1 MDTKSTSNIGIVPRI
16 PRTDMSQRRLLH
28 GLKQCPY
35 QASIRRAIILCSFIA
50 CTFLI
55 ATAQV
60 ATIPAG
66 VPLRVE
72 IDHRYPMKVG
82 TQLEGH
88 LIAPVYLV
96 DHQVLPVNTHVSGT
110 IVATHPVSKG
120 TRTDALLNGDFTPLA
135 TPEVRFDHLTLPNGD
150 AAEITTDTVQRDAS
164 VVRMRSTA
172 KRSSI
177 KDQVTEQIK
186 QRKQDALDTV
196 TKPGKADR
204 VRRFLYAQLP
214 YHPQEIWAGTQYD
227 AELTQPLPIP
237 QQSAPT
243 PLPVQPLGDRT
254 PTGTI
259 EARLTQD
266 LDSATAKN
274 GASVNA
280 VLTKPL
286 LDPTQKEVI
295 LPEGTHLTGSVLQAK
310 PARWFAR
317 NGKLRFTFHQIELPA
332 GFAAQARPAQPSNGI
347 EPQSQPATQA
357 SSHNEST
364 PQLLSR
370 PIHGQMT
377 AAEAAPGQD
386 VSVDSE
392 GGAKAGS
399 GKNKYLAPLT
409 LGVLAASSMDGD
421 EASDVLKNGVV
432 SNGFGVIVR
441 IATMAASNRGLAQG
455 FAYFAL
461 SKSIYKRWIA
471 KGHEVSFP
479 KDTRLEIE
487 LSKR

>member
-1 MDTKSTSNIGIVPRI
+1 MKRSTFHRVSNR
-16 PRTDMSQRRLLH
+16 
-28 GLKQCPY
+28 Y
-35 QASIRRAIILCSFIA
+35 QHRAVLFSSSMIILSVSSIA
-50 CTFLI
+50 
-55 ATAQV
+55 AAQV

-82 TQLEGH
+82 ERLEGH
-88 LIAPVYLV
+88 LIAPVYLI
-96 DHQVLPVNTHVSGT
+96 DHQVLPVNTPVSGL
-110 IVATHPVSKG
+110 IVATHHVDKG
-120 TRTDALLNGDFTPLA
+120 ARTNALLNGDFTPLA
-135 TPEVRFDHLTLPNGD
+135 TPEVQFDHLTSPNGD
-150 AAEITTDTVQRDAS
+150 IAEIATHAVQRDAS
-164 VVRMRSTA
+164 VVRMRSPG
-172 KRSSI
+172 KRPSI

-214 YHPQEIWAGTQYD
+214 YHPQVIWSGTQYD

-237 QQSAPT
+237 QQNAPT
-243 PLPVQPLGDRT
+243 PLPLQPLGDRT
-254 PTGTI
+254 PTGII

-266 LDSATAKN
+266 LASGTVRQ

-280 VLTKPL
+280 VLTRPL
-286 LDPTQKEVI
+286 LDPTQKEIV

-317 NGKLRFTFHQIELPA
+317 NGKLRFAFRSIELPE
-332 GFAAQARPAQPSNGI
+332 GSEQQAM
-347 EPQSQPATQA
+347 EHTV
-357 SSHNEST
+357 HV
-364 PQLLSR
+364 L
-370 PIHGQMT
+370 MT

-399 GKNKYLAPLT
+399 GKNKYLAPLA

-421 EASDVLKNGVV
+421 EASDIFKSGVV
-432 SNGFGVIVR
+432 SNGFGLVARVV
-441 IATMAASNRGLAQG
+441 TMAASNRGLAQG

-471 KGHEVSFP
+471 KGHEVTFP
-479 KDTRLEIE
+479 KDTRLEVE
-487 LSKR
+487 LAER

>member
-1 MDTKSTSNIGIVPRI
+1 M
-16 PRTDMSQRRLLH
+16 
-28 GLKQCPY
+28 
-35 QASIRRAIILCSFIA
+35 IILSVSSIA
-50 CTFLI
+50 
-55 ATAQV
+55 AAQV

-82 TQLEGH
+82 ERLEGH
-88 LIAPVYLV
+88 LIAPVYLI
-96 DHQVLPVNTHVSGT
+96 DHQVLPVNTPVSGL
-110 IVATHPVSKG
+110 IVATHHVDKG
-120 TRTDALLNGDFTPLA
+120 ARTNALLNGDFTPLA
-135 TPEVRFDHLTLPNGD
+135 TPEVQFDHLTLPNGD
-150 AAEITTDTVQRDAS
+150 IAEIATHAVQRDAS
-164 VVRMRSTA
+164 VVRMRSPG
-172 KRSSI
+172 KRPSI

-214 YHPQEIWAGTQYD
+214 YHPQVIWSGTQYD

-237 QQSAPT
+237 QQNAPM
-243 PLPVQPLGDRT
+243 PLPLQPLGDGP
-254 PTGTI
+254 PTGLI

-266 LDSATAKN
+266 LGSATVKQ

-286 LDPTQKEVI
+286 LDPTQKEVV
-295 LPEGTHLTGSVLQAK
+295 LPEGTHLTGSILQAK

-317 NGKLRFTFHQIELPA
+317 NGKLRFTFRSIELPA
-332 GFAAQARPAQPSNGI
+332 GSEQQAM
-347 EPQSQPATQA
+347 EHTV
-357 SSHNEST
+357 
-364 PQLLSR
+364 
-370 PIHGQMT
+370 HGLMT
-377 AAEAAPGQD
+377 AAEAGPGQG

-399 GKNKYLAPLT
+399 DKNKYLAPLV
-409 LGVLAASSMDGD
+409 LGVRAASSMDGD
-421 EASDVLKNGVV
+421 EASDVFKNGVV
-432 SNGFGVIVR
+432 SNGFGLVARVI
-441 IATMAASNRGLAQG
+441 TMAASNRGLAQG

-479 KDTRLEIE
+479 KNTRLEIE
-487 LSKR
+487 LSER

>member
-1 MDTKSTSNIGIVPRI
+1 
-16 PRTDMSQRRLLH
+16 MSQSLLLRLL
-28 GLKQCPY
+28 KQRQY
-35 QASIRRAIILCSFIA
+35 QLFNPRPSVLCALIVGASTM
-50 CTFLI
+50 TF
-55 ATAQV
+55 AQV
-60 ATIPAG
+60 ATVPAG

-72 IDHRYPMKVG
+72 IDHRYPLKVG
-82 TQLEGH
+82 TPLEGH

-135 TPEVRFDHLTLPNGD
+135 ISEVQFDHLTLPNGD
-150 AAEITTDTVQRDAS
+150 VAEIATYAVQRDAS
-164 VVRMRSTA
+164 VVRMRSPG
-172 KRSSI
+172 KRPSI

-186 QRKQDALDTV
+186 QRKRDTLDTV

-214 YHPQEIWAGTQYD
+214 YHPQVIWSGTQYD

-237 QQSAPT
+237 QQDAPT
-243 PLPVQPLGDRT
+243 PLPLQPWGDGP

-259 EARLTQD
+259 EARLTHD
-266 LDSATAKN
+266 LGSSAVKQ

-295 LPEGTHLTGSVLQAK
+295 LPEGTHLIGSVLQAK

-317 NGKLRFTFHQIELPA
+317 NGKLRFAFRSIELPA
-332 GFAAQARPAQPSNGI
+332 GSEQQAT
-347 EPQSQPATQA
+347 EHTV
-357 SSHNEST
+357 
-364 PQLLSR
+364 
-370 PIHGQMT
+370 HGLMT

-399 GKNKYLAPLT
+399 GKNKYLAPLA
-409 LGVLAASSMDGD
+409 LGVLTAASMDGD
-421 EASDVLKNGVV
+421 EASDIFKNGVV
-432 SNGFGVIVR
+432 SNGFGLVARVV
-441 IATMAASNRGLAQG
+441 TMAASNRGLAQG

-487 LSKR
+487 LSER

>member
-1 MDTKSTSNIGIVPRI
+1 MTQNLLF
-16 PRTDMSQRRLLH
+16 RLLTSQ
-28 GLKQCPY
+28 KYMCVFTVC
-35 QASIRRAIILCSFIA
+35 ASTTAF
-50 CTFLI
+50 
-55 ATAQV
+55 AQV

-82 TQLEGH
+82 SRLEGH

-96 DHQVLPVNTHVSGT
+96 DHQILPINTHVSGT
-110 IVATHPVSKG
+110 IVATHPIDKS

-135 TPEVRFDHLTLPNGD
+135 SPEIQFDRLTLPNGEL
-150 AAEITTDTVQRDAS
+150 AEIATHVVQRDAS
-164 VVRMRSTA
+164 VVRMRSTS
-172 KRSSI
+172 KRPSI
-177 KDQVTEQIK
+177 KDQVTEQMK

-196 TKPGKADR
+196 TKPRKADR
-204 VRRFLYAQLP
+204 LRQFLYAQLP
-214 YHPQEIWAGTQYD
+214 YHPQKIWAGTEYD
-227 AELTQPLPIP
+227 AELRQPLPIRQENDP
-237 QQSAPT
+237 A

-266 LDSATAKN
+266 LNSATTKQ
-274 GASVNA
+274 GGPVDA

-286 LDPTQKEVI
+286 LDRTQKEVV
-295 LPEGTHLTGSVLQAK
+295 LPEGTHLTGSVVQVK

-317 NGKLRFTFHQIELPA
+317 NGNLRFTFRQIELPP
-332 GFAAQARPAQPSNGI
+332 GFAAQGTPVQPSN
-347 EPQSQPATQA
+347 ENQPQSESATQL
-357 SSHNEST
+357 SPHKSST

-377 AAEAAPGQD
+377 ATEATSAQNI
-386 VSVDSE
+386 SIDSE

-399 GKNKYLAPLT
+399 DKNKYLAPLA
-409 LGVLAASSMDGD
+409 LGFLAASSMDGD

-432 SNGFGVIVR
+432 SNGFGLAARIV
-441 IATMAASNRGLAQG
+441 TMAASNRSIATG
-455 FAYFAL
+455 FAYYAL
-461 SKSIYKRWIA
+461 TKSVYKRWIA

-487 LSKR
+487 LAER

>member
-1 MDTKSTSNIGIVPRI
+1 MSQGLLFRLMKQHQYRLCN
-16 PRTDMSQRRLLH
+16 PRTTVRCALVV
-28 GLKQCPY
+28 G
-35 QASIRRAIILCSFIA
+35 ASTM
-50 CTFLI
+50 TF
-55 ATAQV
+55 AQV
-60 ATIPAG
+60 ATVPAG

-82 TQLEGH
+82 AHLEGH

-96 DHQVLPVNTHVSGT
+96 DHQVLPVNTPVSGT

-135 TPEVRFDHLTLPNGD
+135 TPEVHFDHLTLPNGD
-150 AAEITTDTVQRDAS
+150 VAEITTDAVQRDAS
-164 VVRMRSTA
+164 VVRMRSPG
-172 KRSSI
+172 KRASI

-186 QRKQDALDTV
+186 QRKQDTLDTV
-196 TKPGKADR
+196 SKPGKADR

-237 QQSAPT
+237 QQNAPT
-243 PLPVQPLGDRT
+243 PLPLQPLGDRA
-254 PTGTI
+254 PAGTI
-259 EARLTQD
+259 EARLMQA
-266 LDSATAKN
+266 LGSATVKQ

-286 LDPTQKEVI
+286 LDPTQKEVV

-317 NGKLRFTFHQIELPA
+317 NGKLRFAFRSIELPT
-332 GFAAQARPAQPSNGI
+332 GSEQQAM
-347 EPQSQPATQA
+347 EHTV
-357 SSHNEST
+357 
-364 PQLLSR
+364 
-370 PIHGQMT
+370 HGLMT

-399 GKNKYLAPLT
+399 GKNKYLAPLA

-421 EASDVLKNGVV
+421 EASDIFKNGVV
-432 SNGFGVIVR
+432 SNGFGLVARVV
-441 IATMAASNRGLAQG
+441 TMAASNRGLAQG

-461 SKSIYKRWIA
+461 SKSVYKRWIA

-479 KDTRLEIE
+479 KNTRLEIE
-487 LSKR
+487 LAEH

>member
-1 MDTKSTSNIGIVPRI
+1 
-16 PRTDMSQRRLLH
+16 MSQSYLIHLR
-28 GLKQCPY
+28 KQHHY
-35 QASIRRAIILCSFIA
+35 QKSNRCVMILCSLVVG
-50 CTFLI
+50 TSPM
-55 ATAQV
+55 TQAQV
-60 ATIPAG
+60 ATIQAG

-72 IDHRYPMKVG
+72 IDHRYPIKAG
-82 TQLEGH
+82 THLEGH

-96 DHQVLPVNTHVSGT
+96 DHQVLPVNTRISGT
-110 IVATHPVSKG
+110 IITTHPVSKG
-120 TRTDALLNGDFTPLA
+120 IRTDALLNGDFTPLA
-135 TPEVRFDHLTLPNGD
+135 TPEVQFDHLTLPNGD
-150 AAEITTDTVQRDAS
+150 VSEITTHAVQRDAS
-164 VVRMRSTA
+164 VVRMRSQG
-172 KRSSI
+172 KRPSI
-177 KDQVTEQIK
+177 KDQAVEQIK

-196 TKPGKADR
+196 DKPGKADR

-214 YHPQEIWAGTQYD
+214 YHPQVIWSGTQYD

-237 QQSAPT
+237 QQNAPT
-243 PLPVQPLGDRT
+243 PLPLQPLGDG
-254 PTGTI
+254 PPKGII

-266 LDSATAKN
+266 LGSATVKQ

-286 LDPTQKEVI
+286 LDPTQKEVV

-317 NGKLRFTFHQIELPA
+317 NGKLRFAFRSIELPA
-332 GFAAQARPAQPSNGI
+332 GSEQQAM
-347 EPQSQPATQA
+347 EHTV
-357 SSHNEST
+357 
-364 PQLLSR
+364 
-370 PIHGQMT
+370 HGLMT
-377 AAEAAPGQD
+377 AAEAAAGQD

-399 GKNKYLAPLT
+399 GKNKYLAPLA

-421 EASDVLKNGVV
+421 EASDVFKNGVV
-432 SNGFGVIVR
+432 SNGFGLVARVV
-441 IATMAASNRGLAQG
+441 TMAASNRGLAQG
-455 FAYFAL
+455 FAYFAV

-487 LSKR
+487 LSER

>member
-1 MDTKSTSNIGIVPRI
+1 MSQSLLLGLLKQRRYQLFN
-16 PRTDMSQRRLLH
+16 PRTTVLCALAV
-28 GLKQCPY
+28 G
-35 QASIRRAIILCSFIA
+35 ASTMIS
-50 CTFLI
+50 
-55 ATAQV
+55 AQV
-60 ATIPAG
+60 ATVPPG

-82 TQLEGH
+82 THLEGH

-96 DHQVLPVNTHVSGT
+96 DHQVLPVNTPVSGT

-120 TRTDALLNGDFTPLA
+120 ARTDALLNGDFTPLA
-135 TPEVRFDHLTLPNGD
+135 TPEVQFDHLTLPGGD
-150 AAEITTDTVQRDAS
+150 IAGISTEAVQRDAS
-164 VVRMRSTA
+164 VVRMRSKG
-172 KRSSI
+172 KRPSM
-177 KDQVTEQIK
+177 KEQVTEQMK

-227 AELTQPLPIP
+227 ATLTQPFPIP
-237 QQSAPT
+237 QKNAPA
-243 PLPVQPLGDRT
+243 PLPLQPLGDRT

-259 EARLTQD
+259 EARLTQE
-266 LDSATAKN
+266 LNSATAKN
-274 GASVNA
+274 GALVNA
-280 VLTKPL
+280 LLTKPL

-310 PARWFAR
+310 PAHWFAR
-317 NGKLRFTFHQIELPA
+317 NGKLRFTFRQIELPP
-332 GFAAQARPAQPSNGI
+332 GFAEQGAPAQPSNEI

-357 SSHNEST
+357 SPHKQST
-364 PQLLSR
+364 PQLLAR

-399 GKNKYLAPLT
+399 GKNKYLAPLA

-432 SNGFGVIVR
+432 SNGFSVVAR
-441 IATMAASNRGLAQG
+441 IATMAASNRGLAEG

-471 KGHEVSFP
+471 KGHEVTFP

-487 LSKR
+487 LSER